1 MEIKRGLYPNCSEWD
16 EYIENSRDKENYEEI
31 REDVEEDF
39 QLSSLSK
46 EWD

>member
-16 EYIENSRDKENYEEI
+16 EYLDNGSYKETYEDI

-39 QLSSLSK
+39 QLSSQAK